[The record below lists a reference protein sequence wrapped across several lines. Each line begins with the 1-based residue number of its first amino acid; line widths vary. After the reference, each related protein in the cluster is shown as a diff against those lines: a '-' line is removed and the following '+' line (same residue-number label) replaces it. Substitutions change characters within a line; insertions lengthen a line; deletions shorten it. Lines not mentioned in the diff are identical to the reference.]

1 MTTLKQTIDAMAGLL
16 ERQAEVQLEII
27 DRLGAVEGKPTS
39 APAQVAASPK
49 RTRIVS
55 ASPELQALRGQI
67 KRQAKAN
74 LIDKCAG
81 HSPAAINT
89 FVLAGSKA
97 AREFMRGE
105 RTEAKSLE
113 EFALVPGSAAH
124 SYASAVAGGA
134 SPQVT
139 ATPKA
144 KARAKGVKATA
155 VQAKPSTKTDKALD
169 AAMTDAQLLKS
180 RPASASQA
188 PAAIRTWLWRTR
200 ERIAGRDPMRAK
212 A

>member
-1 MTTLKQTIDAMAGLL
+1 VTKATEDKLL
-16 ERQAEVQLEII
+16 EAIGVLSQAVTGIAGRLDNLE
-27 DRLGAVEGKPTS
+27 ESTPT
-39 APAQVAASPK
+39 PAQVAASPK
-49 RTRIVS
+49 RTRVVS

-67 KRQAKAN
+67 KRQAKAH
-74 LIDKCAG
+74 LIDRCVS
-81 HSPAAINT
+81 HSPAALNT
-89 FVLAGSKA
+89 FMLAGSKA

-105 RTEAKSLE
+105 RTEAKGRE

-124 SYASAVAGGA
+124 SYASAIAGGA

-144 KARAKGVKATA
+144 RAKATPAKARA
-155 VQAKPSTKTDKALD
+155 AKPTAKNGKALD
-169 AAMTDAQLLKS
+169 AAMTDAQLLRS